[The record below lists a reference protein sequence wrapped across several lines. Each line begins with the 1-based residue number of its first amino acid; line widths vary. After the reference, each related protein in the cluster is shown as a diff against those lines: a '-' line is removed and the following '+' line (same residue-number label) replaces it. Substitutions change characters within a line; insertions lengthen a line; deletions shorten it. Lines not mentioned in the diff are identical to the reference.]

1 MQIDDNLIN
10 QWEPKINRM
19 LQTTSIRG
27 MDREDIAQE
36 LRISIIKAAK
46 GFDPER
52 NVSFHTYL
60 HTTMVNTIRTLITKA
75 QRRPQPQSLD
85 SYLSLSDSDFFNSF
99 RSSMNAG
106 MQKALSVEVDMD
118 STLMLKSALQRLQ
131 LSEIEQSFLELRMEN
146 LTMDEISNTLGE
158 SSYKIRGRIKQR
170 LGGKTE
176 QRVLL
181 WLNGIT
187 NL

>member
-1 MQIDDNLIN
+1 
-10 QWEPKINRM
+10 
-19 LQTTSIRG
+19 
-27 MDREDIAQE
+27 
-36 LRISIIKAAK
+36 
-46 GFDPER
+46 
-52 NVSFHTYL
+52 
-60 HTTMVNTIRTLITKA
+60 
-75 QRRPQPQSLD
+75 
-85 SYLSLSDSDFFNSF
+85 
-99 RSSMNAG
+99 
-106 MQKALSVEVDMD
+106 
-118 STLMLKSALQRLQ
+118 MLKSALQRLQ